1 MTTLEQELRDTLRAA
16 DWASPS
22 PALTDHMLR
31 RVHRARV
38 RRLRAGT
45 GLAVLAAAT
54 VVGVLVSQLPG
65 GHRPATTVAA
75 PGESC
80 DGLTVAYLGAGT
92 DGKDTRNLAVGLTQ
106 DSPGTRCSVSPAD
119 VAATVMVEGQR
130 LGVTQLPPVR
140 DGGSLE
146 LTPGRDL
153 SVQLVWDNWCG
164 DPAKAAQVS
173 LAFPGGKVVTTDP
186 FQPSPECRNSAVP
199 STIRV
204 FQLSLPDVS
213 TANPASPKPVESTR
227 VCPDRPANEPP
238 GSPWKPGTA
247 CLREGFR

>member
-1 MTTLEQELRDTLRAA
+1 MTTLEHELRDTLRAA
-16 DWASPS
+16 DWANPS

-38 RRLRAGT
+38 RRRRIGT

-54 VVGVLVSQLPG
+54 VAGVLVNQLPG

-75 PGESC
+75 AGESC
-80 DGLTVAYLGAGT
+80 DGLIVANLGAGT
-92 DGKDTRNLAVGLTQ
+92 DGKDIRNLAVGLTQ
-106 DSPGTRCSVSPAD
+106 DSPGTRCSVRPAD
-119 VAATVMVEGQR
+119 VAATVIFEGQR
-130 LGVTQLPPVR
+130 LDVTQLPPVR
-140 DGGSLE
+140 DGQPLE

-186 FQPSPECRNSAVP
+186 FQPSPGCRDSTAP

-213 TANPASPKPVESTR
+213 TANPPSPGPVESSR

-238 GSPWKPGTA
+238 GSPWKPGTE
-247 CLREGFR
+247 CLRESYR